1 MSVSPGPVRIGILG
15 ASSFAPTTMIN
26 PAKGNRDVLV
36 AAVGAR
42 DQPSADEFAAK
53 YGIAD
58 AYGSYEALIDDPDL
72 DAIYVLVPTSMHG
85 RWTKAA
91 LAAGKHVLVEK
102 PFTANAAEAQE
113 IADLAAKSDRVVMEA
128 IQFRHHPLTRRV
140 EEIIASGELGALRRV
155 EVTLCVLLPTFKAN
169 CYNYALAG
177 GSMMDAGSYVAN
189 MARTFGGSTPE
200 VVSAQAKLQK
210 PQVDRAMKAELA
222 YAAGHTGRLQ
232 CALWSGSLFRAS
244 AKVVGDEGELRWL
257 SPAAPHLF
265 PRLWVRSA
273 NGKRSERFSRRPT
286 YSFQLDAFT
295 DSVLRGEKVRTSP
308 QDAVENMSVIDAVYR
323 AAGLPI
329 REPS

>member
-1 MSVSPGPVRIGILG
+1 MADSPGPVRIGILG
-15 ASSFAPTTMIN
+15 ASSFAPTTMID
-26 PAKGNRDVLV
+26 PAKDNRDVVV

-53 YGIAD
+53 YGIANV
-58 AYGSYEALIDDPDL
+58 YGSYEALIDDPDL

-85 RWTKAA
+85 QWTKAA

-140 EEIIASGELGALRRV
+140 EEIIASGELGTLQRV
-155 EVTLCVLLPTFKAN
+155 EVTLCVLLPTFKGN
-169 CYNYALAG
+169 CYNYALG
-177 GSMMDAGSYVAN
+177 GGAMMDAGSYVAN

-200 VVSAQAKLQK
+200 VVSARAKLQK
-210 PQVDRAMKAELA
+210 PQVDRAMTAELR
-222 YAAGHTGRLQ
+222 YAAGHTGRLK
-232 CALWSGSLFRAS
+232 CALWSGNLFRAS
-244 AKVVGDEGELRWL
+244 AKVIGDDGELRWP

-273 NGKRSERFSRRPT
+273 NGKRSESFSRRPT
-286 YSFQLDAFT
+286 YSFQLEAFT
-295 DSVLRGEKVRTSP
+295 DSVLRGEPVRTSP